1 MYEWKD
7 VGISPEFEKEV
18 IAALLM
24 NCREV
29 VRVVWGWRE
38 GEGEWRKEREG
49 KCGELP
55 VLHCLCDSHL
65 LESIHDDE

>member
-24 NCREV
+24 NWREV
-29 VRVVWGWRE
+29 VRGVWGWRE
-38 GEGEWRKEREG
+38 GEGEG
-49 KCGELP
+49 KCGELS
-55 VLHCLCDSHL
+55 VLC
-65 LESIHDDE
+65 